1 MIVSYN
7 WLKELINLN
16 VSPEK
21 LVEEMSLYSVEVET
35 FNKMV
40 KATNL
45 VVGYVLECVDHPDS
59 DHLHVC
65 KVDLGEKVD
74 QIVCG
79 APNIAAGQ
87 KVIVALPGAVLPG
100 GTIKNSKVR
109 GVESNGMICSLQE
122 LGIENKYV
130 PAIYQNGIYVLDSDA
145 TPGQDA
151 LEYLCF
157 DDYLIELSLTPNRM
171 DLMSMLGVAHDVS
184 AMYNVPMNE
193 LEYKF
198 TEADKLAS
206 DEISVKLET
215 EDCYS
220 YYARIVK
227 DVVIKESPKFIKARL
242 IASGVRPIN
251 NVVDITNY
259 VLMLF
264 GQPLH
269 SFDQDKLGDTIIV
282 RNALDGEVL
291 ETLDDL
297 ERKLVSSDIV
307 ISDNLEN
314 NRAVCVAGVMGGK
327 STEVTLDTKNIVL
340 ESAVF
345 KPLSVRK
352 TSARLGLRSESS
364 VRFERGVDLNRSLA
378 AVDYA
383 CYLLEKYADGKVLKG
398 YVHEGIKHL
407 DDKEIHLTEKYVEEY
422 LGINIPTSLI
432 KEILEKLCFSVE
444 VNGSD
449 IKVMVPNRRLDI
461 EIKQDLIEEIARMY
475 GYDKLNETLPSMT
488 VEGELTHAQKIRKV
502 INKTLVGL
510 GLSETV
516 SYSLVS
522 PKLADMCKVL
532 FGENLEPI
540 KLLHPMTDE
549 HSILRRSIVPSL
561 IDVVKYNNARKNYN
575 LALYEI
581 AMQYGLKDKEPTE
594 TYLLAGALQ
603 GVHSSSDWQGKKE
616 VVDFYYVKGILNVM
630 FERVGAKV
638 KYAPLS
644 IDCPE
649 LHPGRSAE
657 IILNNEVIGY
667 LGELHPTLVKQEDI
681 EPTYVFEI
689 KLQPL
694 FDIASSV
701 VLFKQISKVPS
712 VERDL
717 ALVMDQNILVG
728 EVIDAIY
735 RCDKNM
741 IKNVSVFDIYVGDK
755 IESGKKS
762 VAVRITL
769 ESLDTLTD
777 EVINQKMK
785 KILNTLAYMYKIE
798 IRK

>member
-7 WLKELINLN
+7 WLKELVKLN

-21 LVEEMSLYSVEVET
+21 LAEEMSLYSVEVET

-45 VVGYVLECVDHPDS
+45 VVGHVLECVDHPDS

-65 KVDLGEKVD
+65 QVNLGEKTD

-130 PAIYQNGIYVLDSDA
+130 PAIYQNGIYVLGEDA

-193 LEYKF
+193 LECNF
-198 TEADKLAS
+198 TEIDKETS

-227 DVVIKESPKFIKARL
+227 DVVIKDSPQFMKSYL
-242 IASGVRPIN
+242 IAAGVRPIN
-251 NVVDITNY
+251 NVVDITNF

-282 RNALDGEVL
+282 RNAKDGEVI

-297 ERKLVSSDIV
+297 ERTLVSTDIV

-327 STEVTLDTKNIVL
+327 STEVTENTKNIVL

-407 DDKEIHLTEKYVEEY
+407 DDKEIHLTEKYVSEY
-422 LGINIPTSLI
+422 LGINIPTSEI
-432 KEILEKLCFSVE
+432 KTILEKLCFQVE
-444 VNGSD
+444 VNGED
-449 IKVMVPNRRLDI
+449 IKVLVPNRRLDI
-461 EIKQDLIEEIARMY
+461 EIKQDLVEEIVRMY

-488 VEGELTHAQKIRKV
+488 VEGELTHSQKIKKI

-510 GLSETV
+510 GLSETI

-522 PKLADMCKVL
+522 PKLSNMCKIL
-532 FGENLEPI
+532 FNDEFEEI
-540 KLLHPMTDE
+540 KLLHPMTEE

-561 IDVVKYNNARKNYN
+561 IEVVKYNNARKNYN
-575 LALYEI
+575 LSVYEI
-581 AMQYGLKDKEPTE
+581 AQQYGLENGEPKES
-594 TYLLAGALQ
+594 YLLSGALQ
-603 GVHSSSDWQGKKE
+603 GVHSSTIWQGKKE
-616 VVDFYYVKGILNVM
+616 VVDFYYVKGILDVM

-638 KYAPLS
+638 KYAPLT
-644 IDCPE
+644 INCPE

-657 IILNNEVIGY
+657 IILNNQVIGY
-667 LGELHPTLVKQEDI
+667 VGELHPTLVKNEDI
-681 EPTYVFEI
+681 EPTYVFEV
-689 KLQPL
+689 KLEPL
-694 FDIASSV
+694 FNIASNV
-701 VLFKQISKVPS
+701 IMFKHISKVPS

-717 ALVMDQNILVG
+717 ALVMDKDVLVG
-728 EVIDAIY
+728 EVVDAIY

-741 IKNVSVFDIYVGDK
+741 IKKVSVFDIYVGDK
-755 IESGKKS
+755 IDENKKS

>member
-7 WLKELINLN
+7 WLKELLELN

-21 LVEEMSLYSVEVET
+21 LAEEMSLYSVEVET

-45 VVGYVLECVDHPDS
+45 VVGHVLEVADHENS

-65 KVDLGEKVD
+65 KVDLGTHIE

-79 APNIAAGQ
+79 APNVAANQ
-87 KVIVALPGAVLPG
+87 KVIVAKPGAVLPG
-100 GTIKNSKVR
+100 GTIKASKVR

-130 PAIYQNGIYVLDSDA
+130 PQEYQNGIYVLEQDA
-145 TPGQDA
+145 TVGMDA

-184 AMYNVPMNE
+184 AMYDAKMNE
-193 LEYKF
+193 LECDF
-198 TEADKLAS
+198 NEIDELAS
-206 DEISVKLET
+206 DEIQVKLET

-227 DVVIKESPKFIKARL
+227 DCVIKESPKFIKARL

-269 SFDQDKLGDTIIV
+269 SFDKKKLGKTIIV
-282 RNALDGEVL
+282 RNALEDEKLV
-291 ETLDDL
+291 TLDDQ
-297 ERKLVSSDIV
+297 ERTLCVNDIV
-307 ISDNLEN
+307 ISDELEN

-327 STEVTLDTKNIVL
+327 STEVTMDTTDIVL

-352 TSARLGLRSESS
+352 TSSRLGLRSESS

-378 AVDYA
+378 AVNYA

-407 DDKEIHLTEKYVEEY
+407 DDKKIVITEKYVEEY
-422 LGINIPTSLI
+422 LGINIPEAEI
-432 KEILEKLCFSVE
+432 KAICEKLCFKVE
-444 VNGSD
+444 LVNNT
-449 IKVMVPNRRLDI
+449 IEVLVPNRRLDI
-461 EIKQDLIEEIARMY
+461 EIKQDLVEEIVRMY
-475 GYDKLNETLPSMT
+475 GYDRLNETLPAMT
-488 VEGELTHAQKIRKV
+488 VEAELTHPQKVRSI
-502 INKTLVGL
+502 INKTLIGL
-510 GLSETV
+510 GLNETV

-522 PKLADMCKVL
+522 PKLSEMFKVL
-532 FGENLEPI
+532 YDDSYAPI
-540 KLLHPMTDE
+540 KLLHPMTEE
-549 HSILRRSIVPSL
+549 HSILRRSLVPSL
-561 IDVVKYNNARKNYN
+561 LDIVKYNNARKNYN
-575 LALYEI
+575 LSLYEI
-581 AMQYGLKDKEPTE
+581 SLQYGLTDNEPNE
-594 TYLLAGALQ
+594 HYVLSGAMQ
-603 GVHSSSDWQGKKE
+603 GVHSSNEWQGKKE
-616 VVDFYYVKGILNVM
+616 VVDFYYVKGILDTV
-630 FERVGAKV
+630 FTKVGAQV
-638 KYAPLS
+638 KYRPLS
-644 IDCPE
+644 KECAE

-657 IILNNEVIGY
+657 IVLNDKVIGFI
-667 LGELHPTLVKQEDI
+667 GEVHPTFVKQNDI
-681 EPTYVFEI
+681 EPTYVFEV
-689 KLQPL
+689 LLEPL
-694 FDIASSV
+694 FEVESKVI
-701 VLFKQISKVPS
+701 LFKQISKVPS

-717 ALVMDQNILVG
+717 ALVMDLSTPVG
-728 EVIDAIY
+728 EVVDAIY
-735 RCDKNM
+735 RCDKAM
-741 IKNVSVFDIYVGDK
+741 IKKVSVFDVYVGDK
-755 IESGKKS
+755 IEEGKKS

-769 ESLDTLTD
+769 ESQDTLTD

-785 KILNTLAYMYKIE
+785 KILNTLAYCFKIE

>member
-21 LVEEMSLYSVEVET
+21 LAEEMSLYSVEVET

-45 VVGYVLECVDHPDS
+45 VVGHVLECVDHPNS

-65 KVDLGEKVD
+65 QVNLGEKTD

-87 KVIVALPGAVLPG
+87 KVIVALPGAKLPG
-100 GTIKNSKVR
+100 GTISNSKVR

-130 PAIYQNGIYVLDSDA
+130 PAIYQNGIYVLDEDA
-145 TPGQDA
+145 TPGMDA

-184 AMYNVPMNE
+184 AMYNVPMNN

-198 TEADKLAS
+198 NETDKLAS

-227 DVVIKESPKFIKARL
+227 DVVIKESPKFMKARL
-242 IASGVRPIN
+242 IAAGVRPIN

-282 RNALDGEVL
+282 RNAKDGEVL

-297 ERKLVSSDIV
+297 ERKLISTDIV

-422 LGINIPTSLI
+422 LGINIPTSEI
-432 KEILEKLCFSVE
+432 KAILEKLCFKVI
-444 VNGSD
+444 VNGDD
-449 IKVMVPNRRLDI
+449 IKVLVPNRRLDI
-461 EIKQDLIEEIARMY
+461 EIKQDLVEEIVRMY
-475 GYDKLNETLPSMT
+475 GYDKLNETLPAMT
-488 VEGELTHAQKIRKV
+488 VEGELTHSQKIKKI

-522 PKLADMCKVL
+522 PKLSNMCKVL
-532 FGENLEPI
+532 FDDSFEPV

-561 IDVVKYNNARKNYN
+561 IEVVKYNNARKNYN

-581 AMQYGLKDKEPTE
+581 AQQYGLIGGEPTE
-594 TYLLAGALQ
+594 AYLLSGALQ
-603 GVHSSSDWQGKKE
+603 GVHSSCDWQGKKE
-616 VVDFYYVKGILNVM
+616 VVDFFYVKGILDVV
-630 FERVGAKV
+630 FEKVGAKV

-644 IDCPE
+644 ANCPE

-667 LGELHPTLVKQEDI
+667 VGELHPTLVKQEDI
-681 EPTYVFEI
+681 EPTYVFEV
-689 KLQPL
+689 KLDAL
-694 FDIASSV
+694 FNIPSNV

-717 ALVMDQNILVG
+717 ALVMDQEVLVG
-728 EVIDAIY
+728 EVIETIY

-785 KILNTLAYMYKIE
+785 KILNTLAYMHKIE

>member
-21 LVEEMSLYSVEVET
+21 LAEEMSLYSVEVET

-45 VVGYVLECVDHPDS
+45 VVGHVLECVDHPNS

-65 KVDLGEKVD
+65 QVNLGEKID

-79 APNIAAGQ
+79 APNIKAGL
-87 KVIVALPGAVLPG
+87 KVIVALPGAKLPG
-100 GTIKNSKVR
+100 GTISNSKVR

-130 PAIYQNGIYVLDSDA
+130 PAIYQNGIYVLDEDA
-145 TPGQDA
+145 TPGMDA

-184 AMYNVPMNE
+184 AMYNIPMNC

-198 TEADKLAS
+198 NETDKLAS

-227 DVVIKESPKFIKARL
+227 DVVIKESPKFMKARL
-242 IASGVRPIN
+242 IAAGVRPIN

-282 RNALDGEVL
+282 RNAHDGEVL

-398 YVHEGIKHL
+398 YVHEGVEHL
-407 DDKEIHLTEKYVEEY
+407 ADKEIHLTEKYVEEY
-422 LGINIPTSLI
+422 LGIT
-432 KEILEKLCFSVE
+432 
-444 VNGSD
+444 
-449 IKVMVPNRRLDI
+449 RR
-461 EIKQDLIEEIARMY
+461 
-475 GYDKLNETLPSMT
+475 
-488 VEGELTHAQKIRKV
+488 
-502 INKTLVGL
+502 
-510 GLSETV
+510 
-516 SYSLVS
+516 
-522 PKLADMCKVL
+522 
-532 FGENLEPI
+532 
-540 KLLHPMTDE
+540 
-549 HSILRRSIVPSL
+549 
-561 IDVVKYNNARKNYN
+561 
-575 LALYEI
+575 
-581 AMQYGLKDKEPTE
+581 
-594 TYLLAGALQ
+594 
-603 GVHSSSDWQGKKE
+603 
-616 VVDFYYVKGILNVM
+616 
-630 FERVGAKV
+630 
-638 KYAPLS
+638 
-644 IDCPE
+644 
-649 LHPGRSAE
+649 
-657 IILNNEVIGY
+657 
-667 LGELHPTLVKQEDI
+667 
-681 EPTYVFEI
+681 
-689 KLQPL
+689 
-694 FDIASSV
+694 
-701 VLFKQISKVPS
+701 
-712 VERDL
+712 
-717 ALVMDQNILVG
+717 
-728 EVIDAIY
+728 
-735 RCDKNM
+735 
-741 IKNVSVFDIYVGDK
+741 
-755 IESGKKS
+755 
-762 VAVRITL
+762 
-769 ESLDTLTD
+769 
-777 EVINQKMK
+777 NQH
-785 KILNTLAYMYKIE
+785 
-798 IRK
+798 

>member
-7 WLKELINLN
+7 WLKELVKLN

-21 LVEEMSLYSVEVET
+21 LAEEMSLYSVEVET

-45 VVGYVLECVDHPDS
+45 VVGHVLECVDHPNS

-65 KVDLGEKVD
+65 QVDLGEKKD

-100 GTIKNSKVR
+100 GTIKNSTVR

-130 PAIYQNGIYVLDSDA
+130 PAIYQNGIYVLDEDA
-145 TPGQDA
+145 KPGQDA

-184 AMYNVPMNE
+184 AMYNVPMNG
-193 LEYKF
+193 LEYSVN
-198 TEADKLAS
+198 EVEKLAS

-215 EDCYS
+215 KDCYS

-269 SFDQDKLGDTIIV
+269 SFDQDKLGNTIIV
-282 RNALDGEVL
+282 RNAVDGEVIQ
-291 ETLDDL
+291 TLDDI
-297 ERKLVSSDIV
+297 ERKLVASDVV

-345 KPLSVRK
+345 RPLAVRK
-352 TSARLGLRSESS
+352 TSSRLGLRSESS

-398 YVHEGIKHL
+398 YVHEGIEHL
-407 DDKEIHLTEKYVEEY
+407 DDKEIHLTEKYVEDY
-422 LGINIPTSLI
+422 LGINIPESEI
-432 KEILEKLCFSVE
+432 KTILEKLNFHVE
-444 VNGSD
+444 INNGD

-461 EIKQDLIEEIARMY
+461 EIKQDLIEEIVRMY
-475 GYDKLNETLPSMT
+475 GYDRLNETLPSMT
-488 VEGELTHAQKIRKV
+488 VEGELTHAQKIRKI
-502 INKTLVGL
+502 INKSLVGL

-522 PKLADMCKVL
+522 PKLSSMCKVL
-532 FGENLEPI
+532 YNDDFAPV
-540 KLLHPMTDE
+540 KLLHPMTEE

-561 IDVVKYNNARKNYN
+561 IDILKYNNARKNFN
-575 LALYEI
+575 VSVYEI
-581 AMQYGLKDKEPTE
+581 GEQYGLLNGEPTE
-594 TYLLAGALQ
+594 NYLLSGALQ
-603 GVHSSSDWQGKKE
+603 GVHSSTEWQAKKE
-616 VVDFYYVKGILNVM
+616 VVDFYYVKGILDVV
-630 FERVGAKV
+630 FAKVGANV
-638 KYAPLS
+638 KYRPLS
-644 IDCPE
+644 NPCPE

-657 IILNNEVIGY
+657 IVLDNKVIGY

-681 EPTYVFEI
+681 QVAYVFEI
-689 KLQPL
+689 ALNAL
-694 FDIASSV
+694 FEIASTV
-701 VLFKQISKVPS
+701 TMFKQISKVPS

-717 ALVMDQNILVG
+717 ALVMDQSVAVG
-728 EVIDAIY
+728 EVVDAIY

-741 IKNVSVFDIYVGDK
+741 IKKVSVFDVYIGDK

-785 KILNTLAYMYKIE
+785 KILNTLAYCYKIE

>member
-7 WLKELINLN
+7 WLKELVKLN

-21 LVEEMSLYSVEVET
+21 LAEEMSLYSVEVET

-45 VVGYVLECVDHPDS
+45 VVGHVLECIDHPDS

-65 KVDLGEKVD
+65 QVNLGDKVD

-79 APNIAAGQ
+79 APNIAAGL

-130 PAIYQNGIYVLDSDA
+130 PAIYQNGIYVLGEDA

-184 AMYNVPMNE
+184 AMYNVPINN
-193 LEYKF
+193 LECNF
-198 TEADKLAS
+198 TEIDKLAI

-227 DVVIKESPKFIKARL
+227 DVVIKDSPQFMKSYL
-242 IASGVRPIN
+242 IAAGVRPIN
-251 NVVDITNY
+251 NVVDITNF

-282 RNALDGEVL
+282 RNAKDGEVI

-297 ERKLVSSDIV
+297 ERTLVSSDIV

-327 STEVTLDTKNIVL
+327 STEVTEDTKNIVL

-364 VRFERGVDLNRSLA
+364 VRFERGVDLNRSLQA
-378 AVDYA
+378 IDYA

-422 LGINIPTSLI
+422 LGINIPTVEI
-432 KEILEKLCFSVE
+432 KTILEKLCFAVE
-444 VNGSD
+444 VNGED

-461 EIKQDLIEEIARMY
+461 EIKQDLVEEIVRMY

-488 VEGELTHAQKIRKV
+488 VEGELTHPQKIRQI
-502 INKTLVGL
+502 INKTLTGL

-522 PKLADMCKVL
+522 PKLANMCKVL
-532 FGENLEPI
+532 FNDDFEPV
-540 KLLHPMTDE
+540 KLLHPMTEE

-561 IDVVKYNNARKNYN
+561 VDVVKYNNARKNYN
-575 LALYEI
+575 LSVYEI
-581 AMQYGLKDKEPTE
+581 AQQYGLKDGNPTE
-594 TYLLAGALQ
+594 SYLLAGALQ
-603 GVHSSSDWQGKKE
+603 GVHSSTIWQGKKE
-616 VVDFYYVKGILNVM
+616 VVDFYYVKGILDVV

-644 IDCPE
+644 VECPE

-657 IILNNEVIGY
+657 ILLNNEVIGY
-667 LGELHPTLVKQEDI
+667 VGELHPTLVKNEDI
-681 EPTYVFEI
+681 EPTYVFEV

-694 FDIASSV
+694 FDIKSNV
-701 VLFKQISKVPS
+701 ILFKQISKVPS

-717 ALVMDQNILVG
+717 ALVMDMDVKVG
-728 EVIDAIY
+728 DVVEAIY

-741 IKNVSVFDIYVGDK
+741 IKKVSVFDIYIGDK

-762 VAVRITL
+762 VAVRINL

-777 EVINQKMK
+777 DVINQKMK